1 MRISLKHRVE
11 YAILR
16 SLIFTINLLPV
27 PLILWLSGL
36 LGRLAWIVYPFR
48 LDVAYKNLSTVL
60 PGQTVKGK
68 MQILKKTYIQFAQ
81 TFGLIFILHRKT
93 MMEQVAN
100 AEISGIDK
108 LEKALSHGKGVILT
122 TYHGCWFEAYFAWFN
137 KANIPTSLIY
147 QKQSNPLS
155 NSFFIRQ
162 RGKYGNALHHLE
174 SGAGM
179 QAYEEAL
186 AKNHLLIVS
195 LDQRYSAK
203 GTDIEFFDT
212 PLKCAK
218 GTAVL
223 HMRTK
228 APVLTSIYYMK
239 DGKLHID
246 FDTVDLPDYKEINEE
261 SIQDVT
267 RRAIRKYEN
276 HIRTYPEQWFS
287 LFHKLW
293 TKKGYQ
299 KVNRNLRDLIFS

>member
-1 MRISLKHRVE
+1 MSISLKHRIE
-11 YAILR
+11 YGFLR
-16 SLIFTINLLPV
+16 SIIFIINLLPV
-27 PLILWLSGL
+27 PLILWFAGF
-36 LGRLAWIVYPFR
+36 LGRLAWIVFPFR

-60 PGQTVKGK
+60 PGQPEKDRMG
-68 MQILKKTYIQFAQ
+68 ILRKTYIQFAQ
-81 TFGLIFILHRKT
+81 TFGLIFILHRKK

-108 LEKALSHGKGVILT
+108 LEKALAQGKGVILT

-155 NSFFIRQ
+155 DRFFVRQ
-162 RGKYGNALHHLE
+162 RARYGSALHHLD

-179 QAYEEAL
+179 SAYEKAL
-186 AKNHLLIVS
+186 SKNHLLIVS
-195 LDQRYSAK
+195 LDQSYSAK
-203 GTDIEFFDT
+203 GTDIVFFDT

-228 APVLTSIYYMK
+228 APVLTSVYYMK

-246 FDTVDLPDYKEINEE
+246 FDTVELPDYQEISEE
-261 SIQDVT
+261 SIRDLT
-267 RRAIRKYEN
+267 SRAIKKYEN
-276 HIRTYPEQWFS
+276 HIRKYPEQWFS

-293 TKKGYQ
+293 TKKGYD
-299 KVNRNLRDLIFS
+299 KVNRNFRDLIFS